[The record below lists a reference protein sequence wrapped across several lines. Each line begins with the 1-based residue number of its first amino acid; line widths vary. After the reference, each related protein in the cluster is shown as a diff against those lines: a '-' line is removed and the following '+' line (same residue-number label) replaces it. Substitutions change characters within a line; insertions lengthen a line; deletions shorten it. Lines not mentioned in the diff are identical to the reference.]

1 MQKQI
6 EVVRADRTI
15 SSITTSTI
23 TVINKF
29 TVPATNTQVFYNTIN
44 YKLNTNAKL
53 QAMPNDAIVFD
64 PGQLRKQLEI
74 IKETAPI
81 RSVNKLLSAE
91 KVYGAGPVLLVSKLV
106 SAVKIKEPGN
116 RLSVNKLISIN
127 VLRNV
132 VVSITTDKFNRTKI
146 LRANQSEVLYV
157 ADSGQIIRLKTGNTA
172 LGQTGISDVSAVK
185 KEPIQFW
192 N

>member
-1 MQKQI
+1 MSN
-6 EVVRADRTI
+6 EA
-15 SSITTSTI
+15 
-23 TVINKF
+23 TVFDPI
-29 TVPATNTQVFYNTIN
+29 
-44 YKLNTNAKL
+44 KLNTAAKL
-53 QAMPNDAIVFD
+53 RAMPNDATVFD

-91 KVYGAGPVLLVSKLV
+91 KVRAAEPVLLVSKLV

-132 VVSITTDKFNRTKI
+132 VLSITADEFNRI
-146 LRANQSEVLYV
+146 NFRSDQSEVWYV
-157 ADSGQIIRLKTGNTA
+157 ANSGQIIRLKTGNTA